1 MPVQTSGTWNNVDVP
16 QPVASRHRP
25 VSETAVRDDPDIPTK
40 SSQSHKG
47 ELERPDAR
55 VRPRQKL
62 RVGRDV
68 QSAFEPGPQGTS
80 TPSPTFDRRE
90 AFPAAKPAVPL
101 LAVPPRPPS
110 PPPTSKS
117 SAVPQS
123 RPIFE
128 PVVAAVSSTADQ
140 LPVAHAPAF
149 HFRKPDVISD
159 VNEDVAEP
167 LRPAPRTD
175 RHRQRTSR
183 SSQGTSQEQV
193 PVEPPRPTVAA
204 QEDSLSETS
213 SSGSDTDDG
222 DSTESGDSGEFL
234 LPGKQTQAKPSQRQ
248 AVGELRGNFPP
259 APAAAEGRARVRLLY
274 ILVH

>member
-1 MPVQTSGTWNNVDVP
+1 
-16 QPVASRHRP
+16 
-25 VSETAVRDDPDIPTK
+25 VSETAVRGDPEVPAK

-47 ELERPDAR
+47 GLERPDAR

-62 RVGRDV
+62 GVGRDV

-117 SAVPQS
+117 TAVPQS
-123 RPIFE
+123 KPIFE

-140 LPVAHAPAF
+140 LPDAHATPL

-183 SSQGTSQEQV
+183 SSQGTSQEHHQV

-204 QEDSLSETS
+204 REDSLSETS
-213 SSGSDTDDG
+213 SSSGSDTDDD
-222 DSTESGDSGEFL
+222 DSTDSGDSGEFL

-248 AVGELRGNFPP
+248 TVDEFRGNVP
-259 APAAAEGRARVRLLY
+259 AAPAAAAEGRARVRLL
-274 ILVH
+274 VH

>member
-1 MPVQTSGTWNNVDVP
+1 M
-16 QPVASRHRP
+16 
-25 VSETAVRDDPDIPTK
+25 SETARRDDPDVPAK
-40 SSQSHKG
+40 SSQSDRG
-47 ELERPDAR
+47 GLERPDAH

-90 AFPAAKPAVPL
+90 AFPAAMPAVPSL
-101 LAVPPRPPS
+101 TIPPPPPP

-128 PVVAAVSSTADQ
+128 PVVAAASSNADQ
-140 LPVAHAPAF
+140 HAVAPAPAF

-159 VNEDVAEP
+159 VNDDIAEP

-183 SSQGTSQEQV
+183 SSQGTSQEHQQV
-193 PVEPPRPTVAA
+193 PVEPPRPTVATH
-204 QEDSLSETS
+204 EDSSSDTS
-213 SSGSDTDDG
+213 SSGSDTDD
-222 DSTESGDSGEFL
+222 DNSTKSGDSGEFL
-234 LPGKQTQAKPSQRQ
+234 LPEKQTQARPSQRQ
-248 AVGELRGNFPP
+248 AVNEFRGNPP
-259 APAAAEGRARVRLLY
+259 PGPAAAAEDRARVRMLAFSFTETVMRSLL
-274 ILVH
+274 ISLPSK